1 MWESH
6 NDHNA
11 TLERAG
17 LTADGHI
24 HCEMA
29 QTLQNAQEKLSTMT
43 GGMLGAEYKFPAFD
57 ELPKVE
63 GMPQGSIWGF
73 YDKNGKKDEIGCPL
87 RLPTT
92 AET

>member
-1 MWESH
+1 
-6 NDHNA
+6 
-11 TLERAG
+11 
-17 LTADGHI
+17 
-24 HCEMA
+24 MA

-73 YDKNGKKDEIGCPL
+73 YDRNGKDEVGGQSQL
-87 RLPTT
+87 VKV
-92 AET
+92 A